1 MQLSIGQAATLK
13 SILSVGSESQTVSV
27 TANAELI
34 NQSTADLSQLINER
48 SIKELPLNGRDPSSL
63 VLQAPGITNV
73 LNASGNLQSSNS
85 FPTESGAAA
94 NGGRQGSTYYL
105 LDGVSNMDTYLLL
118 AAPFPNSDATQE
130 FRVITNNFDARY
142 GFAPGAV
149 VSIQTKS
156 GTNDFHGGAFEFLRN
171 NALNAGNYFSH
182 AVDTLK
188 RNQFGG
194 YVGGPIQKNKLFFFG
209 NYQQTQASTE
219 AQTNTTFTPTAAM
232 LAGDF
237 SAVPVK
243 LNAPFT
249 TINGKPNQINPAQ
262 FNPAS
267 VALAPLVPQG
277 QVASSGQVSYV
288 GTPAHYSYKE
298 ATGRLD
304 YDINQNQ
311 RLTVRNFIY
320 RYDQPEETI
329 AGNALANTVGETGRL
344 YNELVT
350 HTWTI
355 NATSVNVVSGAWLQ
369 NDYFSAA
376 HVAGASGQPICLSQ
390 FIQISDPAGLC
401 YMEGG
406 VNITNGYQEPYTSPN
421 REDRRTWSLNDDYSK
436 SAGKHTLTFGGNYLH
451 QYAKEVS
458 AYPENADVNF
468 NGQYTGFGLADFLLG
483 YAQSVRQGGGETQ
496 DPKGIQIGLY
506 AQDAWRIKP
515 NLTLTAGVRW
525 EPNLPASVTNG
536 RSSYFRP
543 GQQSVR
549 YPNAPAGLLFPGDQG
564 LDNKLMPTDYAQV
577 APRIGFAWQPS
588 SLPETAIRG
597 AFSIFF
603 SPLEYSLYNHTAD
616 VSPFSPTY
624 FFSGTSSAYIPFS
637 NPYSY
642 AGAGTGG
649 VNPFPPFASG
659 SVNPPASSTFPSQL
673 SVLAVFSPDFKLG
686 TTQSWNLS
694 VEQQLANNLAL
705 HLAYVGS
712 ESYHLVFPLDLN
724 PGFYN
729 ANPALNGSRL
739 LYSQY
744 SSVLE
749 NDSAGTSNYNSLQAS
764 LELRSFHGLQAHS
777 SFTWARTNDV
787 FTGNSISFDL
797 SIPNPFSIKDNYG
810 KSDLNIPLV
819 SVTNFL
825 YTTPSLAGRHALI
838 REALGTW
845 EISGLYTMESGT
857 PFSIA
862 GGNGNNN
869 SGSQQDGDRGDFA
882 PNAVGLAPGVHQG
895 SKQQW
900 LKQYFNTAR
909 FVANAPGTFGNTPRN
924 IYQGPGINT
933 ADLGLIKNFQYHERY
948 QLQFRWEMFNAFN
961 HANFA
966 NPNADPTSGSYG
978 TITSIGSVAPRV
990 QQAALKLTF

>member
-1 MQLSIGQAATLK
+1 M
-13 SILSVGSESQTVSV
+13 
-27 TANAELI
+27 
-34 NQSTADLSQLINER
+34 
-48 SIKELPLNGRDPSSL
+48 
-63 VLQAPGITNV
+63 
-73 LNASGNLQSSNS
+73 
-85 FPTESGAAA
+85 
-94 NGGRQGSTYYL
+94 
-105 LDGVSNMDTYLLL
+105 
-118 AAPFPNSDATQE
+118 
-130 FRVITNNFDARY
+130 
-142 GFAPGAV
+142 
-149 VSIQTKS
+149 
-156 GTNDFHGGAFEFLRN
+156 
-171 NALNAGNYFSH
+171 
-182 AVDTLK
+182 
-188 RNQFGG
+188 
-194 YVGGPIQKNKLFFFG
+194 
-209 NYQQTQASTE
+209 
-219 AQTNTTFTPTAAM
+219 
-232 LAGDF
+232 
-237 SAVPVK
+237 
-243 LNAPFT
+243 
-249 TINGKPNQINPAQ
+249 
-262 FNPAS
+262 
-267 VALAPLVPQG
+267 
-277 QVASSGQVSYV
+277 
-288 GTPAHYSYKE
+288 
-298 ATGRLD
+298 
-304 YDINQNQ
+304 
-311 RLTVRNFIY
+311 
-320 RYDQPEETI
+320 
-329 AGNALANTVGETGRL
+329 
-344 YNELVT
+344 
-350 HTWTI
+350 
-355 NATSVNVVSGAWLQ
+355 
-369 NDYFSAA
+369 
-376 HVAGASGQPICLSQ
+376 
-390 FIQISDPAGLC
+390 
-401 YMEGG
+401 
-406 VNITNGYQEPYTSPN
+406 
-421 REDRRTWSLNDDYSK
+421 
-436 SAGKHTLTFGGNYLH
+436 
-451 QYAKEVS
+451 
-458 AYPENADVNF
+458 
-468 NGQYTGFGLADFLLG
+468 
-483 YAQSVRQGGGETQ
+483 
-496 DPKGIQIGLY
+496 
-506 AQDAWRIKP
+506 
-515 NLTLTAGVRW
+515 
-525 EPNLPASVTNG
+525 
-536 RSSYFRP
+536 
-543 GQQSVR
+543 
-549 YPNAPAGLLFPGDQG
+549 
-564 LDNKLMPTDYAQV
+564 
-577 APRIGFAWQPS
+577 
-588 SLPETAIRG
+588 
-597 AFSIFF
+597 
-603 SPLEYSLYNHTAD
+603 
-616 VSPFSPTY
+616 
-624 FFSGTSSAYIPFS
+624 
-637 NPYSY
+637 
-642 AGAGTGG
+642 
-649 VNPFPPFASG
+649 
-659 SVNPPASSTFPSQL
+659 
-673 SVLAVFSPDFKLG
+673 LAVFSPDFKLG

-933 ADLGLIKNFQYHERY
+933 ADLGLIKNFQYHGRY